1 MTHVIFLFILLI
13 ILSKF
18 LIIQGDIM
26 EIIHDKN
33 QLNYF
38 INKNKINEYFSPEHW
53 EFYRNAMM
61 LVCFSKN
68 ECIFNSSKDTLFLYF
83 FIDGKIK
90 VMANLSNGKRQL
102 LYIYT
107 KGGIIGDLE
116 MFDMGNPYTTV
127 EVISKTYCV
136 AMNLAITKEFLFKDS
151 TFLLYMSKNLAYKL
165 SRSSSNGALL
175 MYYALEN
182 KLCSYINASATEL
195 QDSKRIYTE
204 SLSET
209 AELLGASYRHLQRI
223 LKSLCEKNILEK
235 QGKYYLIIDEKKLTD
250 MAEDIYINN

>member
-1 MTHVIFLFILLI
+1 
-13 ILSKF
+13 
-18 LIIQGDIM
+18 
-26 EIIHDKN
+26 
-33 QLNYF
+33 
-38 INKNKINEYFSPEHW
+38 
-53 EFYRNAMM
+53 
-61 LVCFSKN
+61 
-68 ECIFNSSKDTLFLYF
+68 
-83 FIDGKIK
+83 
-90 VMANLSNGKRQL
+90 
-102 LYIYT
+102 
-107 KGGIIGDLE
+107 
-116 MFDMGNPYTTV
+116 
-127 EVISKTYCV
+127 
-136 AMNLAITKEFLFKDS
+136 
-151 TFLLYMSKNLAYKL
+151 
-165 SRSSSNGALL
+165 

>member
-1 MTHVIFLFILLI
+1 
-13 ILSKF
+13 
-18 LIIQGDIM
+18 M

-53 EFYRNAMM
+53 EFYCNAMM

-68 ECIFNSSKDTLFLYF
+68 ECIFNNSKDTLFLYF

-195 QDSKRIYTE
+195 QDSNVF
-204 SLSET
+204 
-209 AELLGASYRHLQRI
+209 I
-223 LKSLCEKNILEK
+223 LKVFL
-235 QGKYYLIIDEKKLTD
+235 KLQNCSGQ
-250 MAEDIYINN
+250 AIVIFNVY

>member
-1 MTHVIFLFILLI
+1 
-13 ILSKF
+13 
-18 LIIQGDIM
+18 M

-33 QLNYF
+33 QMNYF
-38 INKNKINEYFSPEHW
+38 IKKNKINEHFSPEHW

-61 LVCFSKN
+61 LVSFSKN
-68 ECIFNSSKDTLFLYF
+68 ECIFNCSKDTLFLYF

-127 EVISKTYCV
+127 EAIAKTYCI
-136 AMNLAITKEFLFKDS
+136 ALNLAITRDFLLKDS
-151 TFLLYMSKNLAYKL
+151 IFLLYMTKNLAYKL
-165 SRSSSNGALL
+165 SRTSSNGALL

-182 KLCSYINASATEL
+182 KLCSYINASATVWEG
-195 QDSKRIYTE
+195 SRRSYTE

-209 AELLGASYRHLQRI
+209 AELLGTSYRHLQRT

-235 QGKYYLIIDEKKLTD
+235 RGKHYLIIDEKKLTD
-250 MAEDIYINN
+250 MAADIYINN